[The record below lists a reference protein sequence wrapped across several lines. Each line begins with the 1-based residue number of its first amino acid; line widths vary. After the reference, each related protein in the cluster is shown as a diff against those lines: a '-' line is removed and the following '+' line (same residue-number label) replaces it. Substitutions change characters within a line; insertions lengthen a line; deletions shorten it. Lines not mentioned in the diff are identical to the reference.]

1 MTRQPL
7 PAPPADSARPRAAGA
22 AIGAAAAA
30 PGEGRVRGTLGPDVS
45 PVAAPALRRRESAVR
60 NLPLRTRRAVR
71 ARGLAERWRPCGM
84 SRR

>member
-45 PVAAPALRRRESAVR
+45 PVALPPPCAAGNPQCGICRSEPAAPCAPAGWRKDGVR
-60 NLPLRTRRAVR
+60 V
-71 ARGLAERWRPCGM
+71 G
-84 SRR
+84 